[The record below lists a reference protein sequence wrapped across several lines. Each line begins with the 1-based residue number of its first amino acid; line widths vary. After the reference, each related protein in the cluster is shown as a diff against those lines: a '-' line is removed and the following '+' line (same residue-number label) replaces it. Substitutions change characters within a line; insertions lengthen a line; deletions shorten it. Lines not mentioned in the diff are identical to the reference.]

1 MKQMASL
8 ILAGLLATSVTAEG
22 LSGQAAGA
30 DKSKGWL
37 TDFEKAKTEAAA
49 LDQPIFA
56 FFTGSDWCGWCM
68 KLKGEVLDT
77 KGFKSFAKDNL
88 VLFEA
93 DFPQQKK
100 IPADVKKQN
109 AELAAK
115 YGVRGYPSVY
125 LLDAEGKVLAQT
137 GYQKGGDKAYVE
149 HLQQLLKKAGVGTK
163 ATTAEEKVQ
172 SPFEKLKAA
181 REAEAAAA
189 KAEKPADSET
199 AEKDK

>member
-1 MKQMASL
+1 MKQ
-8 ILAGLLATSVTAEG
+8 IAGLVLVGMLAASVTAEG
-22 LSGQAAGA
+22 LSGKAAGA

-56 FFTGSDWCGWCM
+56 FFTGSDWCGWCV

-77 KGFKSFAKDNL
+77 KGFMNFANDNL

-93 DFPQQKK
+93 DFPQRKK
-100 IPADVKKQN
+100 LSAAVKKQN

-125 LLDAEGKVLAQT
+125 LLDATGKVLAQT

-149 HLQQLLKKAGVGTK
+149 HLQELLKKAGVKTG
-163 ATTAEEKVQ
+163 ATPAEAKDL

-189 KAEKPADSET
+189 KAEQPAAGET
-199 AEKDK
+199 GENDK